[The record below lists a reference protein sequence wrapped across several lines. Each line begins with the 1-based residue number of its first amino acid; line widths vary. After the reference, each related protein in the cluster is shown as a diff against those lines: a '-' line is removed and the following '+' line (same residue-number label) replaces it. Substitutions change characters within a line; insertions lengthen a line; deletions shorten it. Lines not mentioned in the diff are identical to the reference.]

1 MDLNKLTKK
10 ELVEYGESLNRFL
23 NIKDKKEDLIASIE
37 EIEMFEEVNDSIR
50 RKNSGEKDS
59 TQARSLKKKIK
70 QLEKS
75 LDSEKSTNAF
85 HADKRERRE
94 RIKSDNK
101 IGLVLLG
108 LFLLFITTYEKIAIS
123 SILPPETPKF
133 NNLPHLDS
141 IPPVFLTLET
151 CIT

>member
-37 EIEMFEEVNDSIR
+37 QIEMFEEVNASIR

-59 TQARSLKKKIK
+59 TQVHSLKKKIK
-70 QLEKS
+70 HLEES

-85 HADKRERRE
+85 YALDREYKKRDKKEL
-94 RIKSDNK
+94 
-101 IGLVLLG
+101 LVVTG
-108 LFLLFITTYEKIAIS
+108 LFLLFAFYLST
-123 SILPPETPKF
+123 LPSET
-133 NNLPHLDS
+133 
-141 IPPVFLTLET
+141 I
-151 CIT
+151 

>member
-85 HADKRERRE
+85 HALVRENIKR
-94 RIKSDNK
+94 DNK
-101 IGLVLLG
+101 ALLVCTG
-108 LFLLFITTYEKIAIS
+108 LFLLFAFYLST
-123 SILPPETPKF
+123 LPSET
-133 NNLPHLDS
+133 
-141 IPPVFLTLET
+141 I
-151 CIT
+151 

>member
-108 LFLLFITTYEKIAIS
+108 LFLLFAFHLST
-123 SILPPETPKF
+123 LPSET
-133 NNLPHLDS
+133 
-141 IPPVFLTLET
+141 I
-151 CIT
+151 